1 MQEKTLYLLRHGEAN
16 PLNDKGD
23 LERSLTING
32 EKSLSLL
39 LNNLCNQNIIW
50 DLAICSVALR
60 ARQSLAI
67 LQSSCSKKEVI
78 FSNELYNVSTND
90 VLTLVKNINDKNE
103 DVLLVGHNPSLRNL
117 ALMLALDGGEKYKSL
132 AKDFPPGSF
141 ISLKTQIKSWSNIQ
155 PRIAYID
162 EFFLPKT
169 D

>member
-90 VLTLVKNINDKNE
+90 VLTLVKNN
-103 DVLLVGHNPSLRNL
+103 
-117 ALMLALDGGEKYKSL
+117 
-132 AKDFPPGSF
+132 
-141 ISLKTQIKSWSNIQ
+141 
-155 PRIAYID
+155 
-162 EFFLPKT
+162 
-169 D
+169 